1 MKNVSNQ
8 PQPVDI
14 GKAIVCFQY
23 VERIKSELIIAA
35 KLLEYIIELK
45 GDEKSGA
52 NKLFRWYLDALLS
65 ELNIAHNVVGR
76 QDFLQASEK
85 VTSAIEKTQEGS
97 FEEAIRLISEAIS
110 AVASSGQWSLQILKD
125 NRLL

>member
-1 MKNVSNQ
+1 VQTISDQQ
-8 PQPVDI
+8 PADV

-35 KLLEYIIELK
+35 KLLEYIVELK
-45 GDEKSGA
+45 GDEQSGA
-52 NKLFRWYLDALLS
+52 NKLFRWYLDALLG
-65 ELNIAHNVVGR
+65 ELNIAHNVAGR
-76 QDFLQASEK
+76 QDFLQAGEK
-85 VTSAIEKTQEGS
+85 TTAAIEKAQAGL

-110 AVASSGQWSLQILKD
+110 AVASSGQWSLQVLKD

>member
-1 MKNVSNQ
+1 VKTVSNQ
-8 PQPVDI
+8 PQPTDV

-45 GDEKSGA
+45 GDEQSGA
-52 NKLFRWYLDALLS
+52 NKLFRWYLDALLG

-76 QDFLQASEK
+76 QDFLQASDK
-85 VTSAIEKTQEGS
+85 VTAAIEKAQAGL
-97 FEEAIRLISEAIS
+97 FEEAIRLVSEAIS

-125 NRLL
+125 NDFL